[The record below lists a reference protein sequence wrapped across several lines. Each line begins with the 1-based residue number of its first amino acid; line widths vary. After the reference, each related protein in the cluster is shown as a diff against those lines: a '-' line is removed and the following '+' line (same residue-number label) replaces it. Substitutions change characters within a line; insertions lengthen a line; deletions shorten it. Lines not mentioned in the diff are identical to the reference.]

1 MKKIIAMIITACTL
15 LSLFATASFA
25 AAPEKET
32 KASTDINATITNVY
46 DDRDSIISMTF
57 DDGYY
62 NVALTL
68 QALFEEYDLYG
79 SLMMISTRS
88 IVDESAY
95 QNGKLYASE
104 KVWNELFD
112 KGRLE
117 PQDHS
122 SEHLRLVGDETSID
136 VTPAILK
143 SEMDDSKARLEGY
156 FPEYDFLSYAI
167 PYGNMTS
174 DAYAHATDVYYA
186 IRTTMYG
193 VQTLDPDYS
202 TNYGSWY
209 AMRSPSMY
217 RNGTDFDTQWATI
230 KGDIDAVVEQ
240 KGWYLPIVHKVGD
253 FDADSGWNSELPL
266 ATARVMFQYISD
278 LRDEGKVWV
287 TTYSNAIKYVRERQ
301 NSTVSAWEN
310 NGEMFVKVVMN
321 DTAPDGKYL
330 DPNVFNHPLTVK
342 VEVPSTY
349 GTVYYTTGGVEYSA
363 SSYFEDGKNYV
374 KLNIIPD
381 GSDVKVRLSNA
392 HTFGDA
398 VQNNDASHIRTCTEC
413 GTPVMEAHKWEV
425 TDIITPA
432 TCTTDG
438 LKECTCTDCG
448 HVTEMVIGKN
458 NDSHDFSVETTYYRA
473 EKANCQH
480 GDLYYYICSHCNMK
494 GTTTFEKGEPEDHDF
509 GNKWDKMVPATED
522 EDGYRER
529 TCRNEGCDEVER
541 EILPKTGGDK
551 ANESQGFFA
560 KIFSWIGGLFTSF
573 FDWIKGLFS

>member
-1 MKKIIAMIITACTL
+1 
-15 LSLFATASFA
+15 
-25 AAPEKET
+25 
-32 KASTDINATITNVY
+32 
-46 DDRDSIISMTF
+46 MTF

-68 QALFEEYDLYG
+68 QALFEQYDLYG

-122 SEHLRLVGDETSID
+122 SEHLRLVGDANSID

-253 FDADSGWNSELPL
+253 YDADPTWNSELPL
-266 ATARVMFQYISD
+266 ETAHVMFKYISD

-287 TTYSNAIKYVRERQ
+287 TTYSNAIK
-301 NSTVSAWEN
+301 
-310 NGEMFVKVVMN
+310 
-321 DTAPDGKYL
+321 
-330 DPNVFNHPLTVK
+330 
-342 VEVPSTY
+342 
-349 GTVYYTTGGVEYSA
+349 
-363 SSYFEDGKNYV
+363 
-374 KLNIIPD
+374 
-381 GSDVKVRLSNA
+381 
-392 HTFGDA
+392 
-398 VQNNDASHIRTCTEC
+398 
-413 GTPVMEAHKWEV
+413 
-425 TDIITPA
+425 
-432 TCTTDG
+432 
-438 LKECTCTDCG
+438 
-448 HVTEMVIGKN
+448 
-458 NDSHDFSVETTYYRA
+458 
-473 EKANCQH
+473 
-480 GDLYYYICSHCNMK
+480 
-494 GTTTFEKGEPEDHDF
+494 
-509 GNKWDKMVPATED
+509 
-522 EDGYRER
+522 
-529 TCRNEGCDEVER
+529 
-541 EILPKTGGDK
+541 
-551 ANESQGFFA
+551 
-560 KIFSWIGGLFTSF
+560 
-573 FDWIKGLFS
+573 